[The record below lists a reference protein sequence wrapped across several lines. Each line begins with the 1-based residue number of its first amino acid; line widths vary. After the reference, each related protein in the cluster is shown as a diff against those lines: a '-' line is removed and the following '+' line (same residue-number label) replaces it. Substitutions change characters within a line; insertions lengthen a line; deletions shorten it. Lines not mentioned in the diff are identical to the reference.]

1 MNIQSPTCI
10 RDVQRLTGRVATL
23 SRFISRSSEKC
34 HLFFSTL
41 RKSKDFEWT
50 PACEQALQ
58 DLKRY
63 LTLPPLLSKPKD
75 GEQLYIY
82 LAVSEGAFIS
92 FDFQDFCKEWG
103 IQLSF
108 STPRYPQANG
118 QVESTNKTM
127 INIIKRRLEKA
138 KGLWANELP
147 GVLWAYRTTAKT
159 STGETPFSLAY
170 GTEAVI
176 PVECGI
182 PLARYMWLDKDS
194 NRDLL
199 NHSLDAIDE
208 LRDKAHLRT
217 ALYQ

>member
-1 MNIQSPTCI
+1 MNIQSPASI
-10 RDVQRLTGRVATL
+10 RDVQRLTGRVAAL

-63 LTLPPLLSKPKD
+63 LTSTPLLSKPKD

-118 QVESTNKTM
+118 QAESTNKTV

-138 KGLWANELP
+138 KGLWADELP

-182 PLARYMWLDKDS
+182 PSARYMWIDEDS
-194 NRDLL
+194 NRVLL

-217 ALYQ
+217 ALY

>member
-1 MNIQSPTCI
+1 MNIQSPACI
-10 RDVQRLTGRVATL
+10 GDVQRLTGRVAAL

-34 HLFFSTL
+34 HLFFNTL

-63 LTLPPLLSKPKD
+63 LTSPPLLSKPKD

-82 LAVSEGAFIS
+82 LAVSEGEFIS

-118 QVESTNKTM
+118 QAESTNKTV

-138 KGLWANELP
+138 KGLWADELP

-182 PLARYMWLDKDS
+182 PSARYMWLDEDS
-194 NRDLL
+194 NTKLL
-199 NHSLDAIDE
+199 SHSLDAIDE
-208 LRDKAHLRT
+208 LRDKAHLHT